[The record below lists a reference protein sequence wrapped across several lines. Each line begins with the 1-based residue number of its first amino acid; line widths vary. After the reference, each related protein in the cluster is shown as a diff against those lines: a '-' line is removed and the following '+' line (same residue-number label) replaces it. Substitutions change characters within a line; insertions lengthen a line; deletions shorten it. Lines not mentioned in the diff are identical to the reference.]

1 MKKIILLCTII
12 MISCYACNLEE
23 VLKVP
28 TSIEG
33 YEVNM
38 PQISTNP
45 IMTKA
50 QLEQKFKTVE
60 KQESWETII
69 IKASVPKDK
78 YPLFNT
84 ITYIYN
90 LKKDEFKSVNVCV
103 TYAPMEMDSKAKE
116 YAQSK
121 LKELSLIQL

>member
-23 VLKVP
+23 IQKVP

-69 IKASVPKDK
+69 IKASSPKDK

-90 LKKDEFKSVNVCV
+90 LEKDVFKSVNVCV
-103 TYAPMEMDSKAKE
+103 TYAPLDMDAKAKE
-116 YAQSK
+116 YSQSK